1 MKQKKSIFSLV
12 LIILVYKITE
22 MLNIKIVNNVNNTI
36 NNVIDK
42 FDHSKIEWINDYGII
57 TYIINISYFINY
69 LWD

>member
-1 MKQKKSIFSLV
+1 
-12 LIILVYKITE
+12 

-69 LWD
+69 L